1 MKNKIKY
8 KLNYTE
14 LINNKERLGEDI
26 IETDNISW
34 TIEQF
39 SRNRNIIKMDIKKF
53 KPTL

>member
-26 IETDNISW
+26 IETDDISW

-39 SRNRNIIKMDIKKF
+39 SRNRSIIKMDITKL